1 MGVDDDE
8 RLPACRNSYMLT
20 TALIPFRKPET
31 CDVQSS
37 QAQPAV
43 EEQVQFFQLGAG
55 FSIPLELITWRLDA
69 NKMIKDRCSSEY

>member
-55 FSIPLELITWRLDA
+55 FSIPLESA
-69 NKMIKDRCSSEY
+69 CSFGWWLMAGAGLF